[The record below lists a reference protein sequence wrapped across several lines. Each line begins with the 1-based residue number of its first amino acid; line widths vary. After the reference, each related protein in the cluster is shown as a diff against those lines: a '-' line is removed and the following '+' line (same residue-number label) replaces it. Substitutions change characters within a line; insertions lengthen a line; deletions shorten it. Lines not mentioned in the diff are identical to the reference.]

1 MGDCLSHEGSLG
13 QIGTTLK
20 AVRRVSSS
28 KNVQWDPGF
37 WRVWC
42 WRRLLSSFS
51 NFKVSMAQ
59 ETVEGGGGDRILGRE
74 RWLFTLH
81 SDQSFLNT
89 PELRDSRIGTH
100 PAGWKH
106 RKMSQKTGTLEVV
119 PAAT

>member
-1 MGDCLSHEGSLG
+1 MYNGIPVFGVPGVGVVCCRRF
-13 QIGTTLK
+13 QI
-20 AVRRVSSS
+20 
-28 KNVQWDPGF
+28 
-37 WRVWC
+37 
-42 WRRLLSSFS
+42 
-51 NFKVSMAQ
+51 FKVSMAQ

-100 PAGWKH
+100 PTGRKH
-106 RKMSQKTGTLEVV
+106 RKMSQKTGTLEVL